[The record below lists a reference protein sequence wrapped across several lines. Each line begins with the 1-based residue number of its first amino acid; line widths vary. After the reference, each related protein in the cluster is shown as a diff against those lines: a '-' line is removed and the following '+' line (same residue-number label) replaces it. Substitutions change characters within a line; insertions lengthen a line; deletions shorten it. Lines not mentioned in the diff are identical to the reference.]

1 MTSRWTIP
9 ASVMR
14 LRDRLTGRVL
24 AVFFAAAFSLWAFLT
39 IAGEMAEGET
49 RSLDERLLLTLRL
62 AGDPGNPVG
71 PRWLEEAMRD
81 VTALGGFTVLTL
93 ITVTAVIA
101 LARAGRARQA
111 WVVGMVVVGAELS
124 SDLLK
129 LVYARPRPDLVPHGS
144 YVYSNSFP
152 SGHSTI
158 SVATYFVLA
167 IVLAGVVKRRQSRTM
182 IYAVAALL
190 VLSIGF
196 SRVYLGVHWPTDVLA
211 GWALGSA
218 WATAGWFL
226 ISPASAPHSGF
237 DAPPWRDSAERP

>member
-1 MTSRWTIP
+1 MRSRWTLP
-9 ASVMR
+9 AGVMR
-14 LRDRLTGRVL
+14 FRDRLTGRIIAGFL
-24 AVFFAAAFSLWAFLT
+24 ATAFSLWAFLT
-39 IAGEMAEGET
+39 IAGDMVEGET
-49 RSLDERLLLTLRL
+49 RSLDERLLLMLRV
-62 AGDPGNPVG
+62 ASDPGNPIG

-93 ITVTAVIA
+93 ITVTAVVA

-111 WVVGMVVVGAELS
+111 GVVAMVVIGAELS

-129 LVYARPRPDLVPHGS
+129 LAYARPRPDLVPHGS

-167 IVLAGVVKRRQSRTM
+167 IVLAGLVQRRRSRAM
-182 IYAVAALL
+182 IHAVATLL
-190 VLSIGF
+190 ILSIGF

-211 GWALGSA
+211 GWALGA
-218 WATAGWFL
+218 TWAVVGWFL
-226 ISPASAPHSGF
+226 LSREPARAA
-237 DAPPWRDSAERP
+237 APPRR